1 MLNRGYYIIYI
12 YYIYIYIYISC
23 ISNGFL
29 VMSITLRLL
38 SLDNRPESTRVNK
51 SKTNGS
57 QHCLEQ

>member
-1 MLNRGYYIIYI
+1 MLNSGYYI
-12 YYIYIYIYISC
+12 IYIYISC
-23 ISNGFL
+23 ISDGFL